1 MPKKVPP
8 KKSAKKGQ
16 NIVLISMRTFKSA
29 QKSAKKSA
37 FANKSA
43 QKSTLKITFGSSE
56 PLRISL
62 EKFAS
67 GTKAPTCA
75 WNLCLKAFTGFKSN
89 SCASSPQ

>member
-1 MPKKVPP
+1 MQ
-8 KKSAKKGQ
+8 KKGQ
-16 NIVLISMRTFKSA
+16 NIVIIKVWGLLKVPIKV
-29 QKSAKKSA
+29 QKKSA

-43 QKSTLKITFGSSE
+43 QNSTLKSTFGSSE
-56 PLRISL
+56 PIRISL